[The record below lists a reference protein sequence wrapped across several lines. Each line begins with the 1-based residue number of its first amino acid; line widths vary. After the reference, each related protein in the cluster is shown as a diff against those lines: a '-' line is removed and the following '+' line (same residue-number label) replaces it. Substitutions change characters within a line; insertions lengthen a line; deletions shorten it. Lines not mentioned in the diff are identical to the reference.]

1 MSGVAQP
8 RLTPFERL
16 LSLITKV
23 RAGEG
28 RVVALFG
35 AHVFLVLFSYYLFRA
50 ARSGFLLDK
59 SSAVR
64 GAYATAVIAALL
76 MLLVPL
82 YSALRRL
89 FDGPQLVTTIIAFFV
104 GCLLAFWFADRAGL
118 DIGFAF
124 YVFVGIFNV
133 MMIAQ
138 FWALAADSFNVKTGQ
153 RLFPAIMLAA
163 QLGAIAGTEF
173 TEYLSV
179 PLGTH
184 NLLLVGAAALFLTV
198 LFTGAMH
205 AGVPAESRHLQRDA
219 PHHQRNLFGGFDVV
233 AGSRYLTLIALMVVL
248 INWISSTGDFV
259 FNSFVKAH
267 FEAVVA
273 ASPVPVNKRDLITA
287 YVGNF
292 FFWIIVIQLFI
303 QAFLVGRFFRWFGV
317 ATTLLIAPVISLIG
331 YSMLGFAPVLSM
343 IRLVRTMEQSTEY
356 SITNTC
362 RQALFLPVDRTEC
375 YEGKTTI
382 ETFFWRFGDLLQAG
396 MVWLG
401 TSQLGWG
408 VTGFAFLNVALAAF
422 WFAVALLVGQEYRRL
437 AQQNITNEAPKLVRP
452 IPDAHWAAD
461 SPLEH
466 HLPHDVFED
475 SDPGD
480 VMTLSARLA
489 DGSPLPQWLNFDHH
503 HGRFHAPGVDIEFDE
518 LMIEVTATDHDGMS
532 ASGTF
537 VLRRVVVNG

>member
-1 MSGVAQP
+1 LSSTP
-8 RLTPFERL
+8 KLTPFERTL
-16 LSLITKV
+16 TLITKV
-23 RAGEG
+23 RPGEG

-35 AHVFLVLFSYYLFRA
+35 AHIFLVLFSYYLFRA

-59 SSAVR
+59 GSAVK

-76 MLLVPL
+76 ILVVPL

-89 FDGPQLVTTIIAFFV
+89 FDGPKLVSTIIAFFV
-104 GCLLAFWFADRAGL
+104 GSLVTFWLVDRSGA

-163 QLGAIAGTEF
+163 QLGAIAGTQF
-173 TEYLSV
+173 TAVLSQ
-179 PLGTH
+179 PLGAN
-184 NLLLVGAAALFLTV
+184 NLLLVGAVALVLTA
-198 LFTGAMH
+198 LITGPMH
-205 AGVPAESRHLQRDA
+205 GGVPDESRHLQHDA
-219 PHHQRNLFGGFDVV
+219 PHQERKLLGGFGVV
-233 AGSRYLTLIALMVVL
+233 AASRYLTLIAIMVVL

-259 FNSFVKAH
+259 FNSFVKQH

-273 ASPVPVNKRDLITA
+273 ASSETLNKRDLITA

-292 FFWIIVIQLFI
+292 FFWIIVIQLFV
-303 QAFLVGRFFRWFGV
+303 QAFLVGRLFRWFGV
-317 ATTLLIAPVISLIG
+317 ASTLLIAPLISLIG
-331 YSMLGFAPVLSM
+331 YAMLGFAPVLSM
-343 IRLVRTMEQSTEY
+343 IRLVRTMEQSAEY

-396 MVWLG
+396 MVWIG
-401 TSQLGWG
+401 TNQLGWG
-408 VTGFAFLNVALAAF
+408 ITGFAFLNVALAAF

-437 AQQNITNEAPKLVRP
+437 ATENLTNEAPTLNRP
-452 IPDAHWAAD
+452 IPDAHWHAGGE
-461 SPLEH
+461 LEH
-466 HLPHDVFED
+466 QVPADCFVD

-489 DGSPLPQWLNFDHH
+489 DGSPLPDWLRFDHH
-503 HGRFHAPGVDIEFDE
+503 HGRFHAAGVDVAFDQ
-518 LMIEVTATDHDGMS
+518 LVIEVVATDHDGMS

-537 VLRRVVVNG
+537 VLRRTVVSAG

>member
-1 MSGVAQP
+1 LSSTP
-8 RLTPFERL
+8 KLTPFERF

-59 SSAVR
+59 GSAVK

-76 MLLVPL
+76 IVMVPL
-82 YSALRRL
+82 YSALRRW
-89 FDGPQLVTTIIAFFV
+89 FDGAHLVTTIIAFFV
-104 GCLLAFWFADRAGL
+104 GSLFAFWLADRGGA
-118 DIGFAF
+118 DIGFSF

-133 MMIAQ
+133 TMIAQ

-163 QLGAIAGTEF
+163 QLGAIAGTQF
-173 TEYLSV
+173 TATFSTT
-179 PLGTH
+179 LGAN
-184 NLLLVGAAALFLTV
+184 NLLLVGAVALVLTA
-198 LFTGAMH
+198 LITGPMH
-205 AGVPAESRHLQRDA
+205 TGVPDESRHLARDA
-219 PHHQRNLFGGFDVV
+219 PHPERKLLGGFDVV
-233 AGSRYLTLIALMVVL
+233 AGSRYLTLIAIMVVL

-259 FNSFVKAH
+259 FNTFVKQH
-267 FEAVVA
+267 FDALVA
-273 ASPVPVNKRDLITA
+273 ASSETLNKRDLITA

-292 FFWIIVIQLFI
+292 FFWIIIFQLFI
-303 QAFLVGRFFRWFGV
+303 QAFLVGRLFRWFGV

-343 IRLVRTMEQSTEY
+343 IRLVRTMEQSAEY

-401 TSQLGWG
+401 TNQLGWG

-437 AQQNITNEAPKLVRP
+437 ATQNLTNEAPRLNRP
-452 IPDAHWAAD
+452 IPDAHW
-461 SPLEH
+461 SPGTDLEH
-466 HLPHDVFED
+466 LIPPDAFVD

-489 DGSPLPQWLNFDHH
+489 DGSPLPEWLSFDHH
-503 HGRFHAPGVDIEFDE
+503 HGRFHAPGLDVEFDE
-518 LMIEVTATDHDGMS
+518 LVIEVVATDHDGMS
-532 ASGTF
+532 ARGTF
-537 VLRRVVVNG
+537 ILRRRVSVG

>member
-1 MSGVAQP
+1 MTTP
-8 RLTPFERL
+8 KLTPFERL
-16 LSLITKV
+16 LTLITKI
-23 RAGEG
+23 RPGEG

-35 AHVFLVLFSYYLFRA
+35 AHIFLVLFSYYLFRA

-76 MLLVPL
+76 MLLVPA

-104 GCLLAFWFADRAGL
+104 GCLLAFWGADRAGL
-118 DIGFAF
+118 DIGFSF
-124 YVFVGIFNV
+124 YIFVGMFNV

-173 TEYLSV
+173 TEFMSV
-179 PLGTH
+179 PLGAN
-184 NLLLVGAAALFLTV
+184 NLLLVGATALILTAA
-198 LFTGAMH
+198 FTGRMH
-205 AGVPAESRHLQRDA
+205 AGVPDESRHVGHDE
-219 PHHQRNLFGGFDVV
+219 PHQKRSLLGGFDVV

-267 FEAVVA
+267 FEAVAA

-292 FFWIIVIQLFI
+292 FFWIIVIQLAI
-303 QAFLVGRFFRWFGV
+303 QALVVGRLFRWFGV
-317 ATTLLIAPVISLIG
+317 ATTLLIAPLISLIG

-356 SITNTC
+356 SVTNTC

-396 MVWLG
+396 MVWIG

-408 VTGFAFLNVALAAF
+408 VTGFAFFNVGLAAF
-422 WFAVALLVGQEYRRL
+422 WFAVALLVGKEYRRL
-437 AQQNITNEAPKLVRP
+437 AALNLTNEAPKLNRE
-452 IPDAHWAAD
+452 IPDAHWPVGTD
-461 SPLEH
+461 LEH
-466 HLPHDVFED
+466 LVPPDCFVD

-480 VMTLSARLA
+480 VMTLSARRA
-489 DGSPLPQWLNFDHH
+489 DGGPLPDWLGFDHH
-503 HGRFHAPGVDIEFDE
+503 HGRFHAKAVDVEFEE
-518 LMIEVTATDHDGMS
+518 LVIEVTATDHDGMS

-537 VLRRVVVNG
+537 VLRRVTVAG